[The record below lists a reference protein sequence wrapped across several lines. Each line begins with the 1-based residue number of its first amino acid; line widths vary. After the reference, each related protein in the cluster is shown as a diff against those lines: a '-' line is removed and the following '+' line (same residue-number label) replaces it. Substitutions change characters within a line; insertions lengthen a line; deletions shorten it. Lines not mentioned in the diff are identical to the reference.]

1 MKKGKKIALMVAG
14 CMILVGLVMTAGG
27 FATVR
32 FDVSRLNT
40 VSFETNTYEV
50 AETFH
55 HISIDGAGS
64 DVRLYPWEEDTCKVV
79 CTEEDDVTFAV
90 EVKDDTLHIVR
101 HNSGVRIL
109 HFGVSF
115 EETGI
120 SVYLPGKTY
129 ESLVIHTTS
138 GNVTAPEALQFSS
151 ADIRSTSGEI
161 KMLASIGDSLGVQT
175 TSGDIHIGNTAPDRL
190 DVQSTSGDI
199 TIENGKANGEIQIRS
214 TSGEVTL
221 ADVRGKAI
229 AFDTTSG
236 DITLSGVQGEAIT
249 AATTSGE
256 ITFTKVISEG
266 SMRLKTTSGDVELR
280 SSDGEDIAVRTTSGR
295 VSGTLLSEKIFRI
308 DTISGDVNAPYS
320 ASGGKCEVTTRS
332 GDVDFQII
340 PAE

>member
-27 FATVR
+27 FAAAR

-40 VSFETNTYEV
+40 VSFETKTYEIGE
-50 AETFH
+50 AFH

-161 KMLASIGDSLGVQT
+161 KMLASIGGSLGVQT

-190 DVQSTSGDI
+190 DVQ
-199 TIENGKANGEIQIRS
+199 S

>member
-27 FATVR
+27 FAAAR

-40 VSFETNTYEV
+40 VSFETKTYEIGE
-50 AETFH
+50 AFH

-161 KMLASIGDSLGVQT
+161 KMLASIGGSLAVQT

-190 DVQSTSGDI
+190 DVQ
-199 TIENGKANGEIQIRS
+199 S